1 MLHNKVLY
9 SYNDVMIEPAV
20 LSEINSRSECNPFKS
35 CMLPIFTAPMS
46 TVVDEK
52 NYRIFKKNGIIPIM
66 PRNISLETRYDIAIK
81 GNWAAFSLK
90 EFKELF
96 CNKEKHIDHHDNPYK
111 VLIDVANGH
120 MKQIYDLVR
129 EAKELHGKDNIIIM
143 VGNIANP
150 KTYFECYKAGVNFV
164 RVSIGSGAGCIT
176 ASNTG
181 IYYSSA
187 SLIDATYREKVNIY
201 RNNNFLNKVWDEM
214 PQIVAD
220 GGVRN
225 YSDVVKSIA
234 LGSDY
239 VMIGSVLAS
248 LIESAGDTYFKLKDG
263 GQYYFNFDVNEKD
276 EICIEDLQTE
286 CLTKVGKEF
295 ESYQMYKEFYGMA
308 SREGQIAINGK
319 KTKTSEGICKELPVI
334 GSVPQWTEN
343 MNAYLRSAMSYC
355 NVRDIKDFNP
365 ENVTVNIIS
374 SETKNSINK

>member
-20 LSEINSRSECNPFKS
+20 LSEINSRSECNPFKDG
-35 CMLPIFTAPMS
+35 MLPIFTAPMS
-46 TVVDEK
+46 TVVNEK
-52 NYRIFKKNGIIPIM
+52 NYSIFKKNGIIPIM
-66 PRNISLETRYDIAIK
+66 PRNISVGKRYDTAIK

-96 CNKEKHIDHHDNPYK
+96 CNKEKHIDYHDNPYM

-181 IYYSSA
+181 IYRPSA
-187 SLIDATYREKVNIY
+187 SLIDETYQEKFNIY
-201 RNNNFLNKVWDEM
+201 HHNNFLNKTWDEM
-214 PQIVAD
+214 PKIIAD

-225 YSDVVKSIA
+225 YSDVVKSLA

-248 LIESAGDTYFKLKDG
+248 LIESAGNTFEIQHDGSRYYYELDETTDYNDFLKTRK
-263 GQYYFNFDVNEKD
+263 NS
-276 EICIEDLQTE
+276 L
-286 CLTKVGKEF
+286 
-295 ESYQMYKEFYGMA
+295 YKEFYGMA
-308 SREGQIAINGK
+308 SKAGQIAINGK
-319 KTKTSEGICKELPVI
+319 KTKTSEGISKDLPVTGTI
-334 GSVPQWTEN
+334 PQWTEN